1 VQALVAAG
9 SLVGERG
16 AYRLAAPIETL
27 ASKPSQLLS
36 VSETFLPIRV
46 LRFLLPGTRP
56 PVTG

>member
-1 VQALVAAG
+1 
-9 SLVGERG
+9 
-16 AYRLAAPIETL
+16 
-27 ASKPSQLLS
+27 LLS